1 MTNLLIEVY
10 GKEKVHNGIKAFM
23 SEVLGT
29 TKGSEPIDT
38 RLRKEKP
45 SIIANEV
52 EPKKTQDG
60 EEKPSIIANEVEPK
74 KRGRKRKTQVGEEK
88 LDITTNEEKLDIT
101 TNEEKPEYT
110 ITNFITACTNASMKA
125 SAIDAYCMHKVGC
138 TLAGL
143 LPDNLDKIPMLME
156 GLDEYITQSK

>member
-88 LDITTNEEKLDIT
+88 LDITTNEEK
-101 TNEEKPEYT
+101 PEYT